1 MVRPREPRLE
11 AAGGLTRDPPTH
23 QMKLVAP
30 QVDFTGSDMSDALM
44 DRSVFVDADFTNA
57 ILSRVVLTLSDL
69 TGATVTGAD
78 FSDALLDKPMQTKL
92 CAVASGT
99 NPVTGVDTRKSLKC
113 GSSRFAAR
121 QSSPSAYM
129 TDDSSSKPMA
139 EFEPDRFSMYT
150 TKPEPLSK

>member
-1 MVRPREPRLE
+1 
-11 AAGGLTRDPPTH
+11 
-23 QMKLVAP
+23 MKLVAP
-30 QVDFTGSDMSDALM
+30 EVDFTGSDMSDALM

-78 FSDALLDKPMQTKL
+78 FSDALLDKPMQTKQ

-129 TDDSSSKPMA
+129 TDDSSQKPMA

>member
-1 MVRPREPRLE
+1 MVRLPEPRLE
-11 AAGGLTRDPPTH
+11 AAGGLTRDP

-113 GSSRFAAR
+113 GSNRFAAR
-121 QSSPSAYM
+121 QSSPSAYILPSA
-129 TDDSSSKPMA
+129 TPIVRRRLCTVLVKSTS
-139 EFEPDRFSMYT
+139 
-150 TKPEPLSK
+150 